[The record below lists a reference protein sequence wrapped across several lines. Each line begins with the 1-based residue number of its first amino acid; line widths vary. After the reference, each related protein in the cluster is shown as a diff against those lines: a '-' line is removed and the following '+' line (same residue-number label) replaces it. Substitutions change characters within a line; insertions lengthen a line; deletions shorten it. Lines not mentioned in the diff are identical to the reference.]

1 LLDGSAS
8 VPPTGG
14 DGALLVYDWT
24 LLSVPAGSNASLAQ
38 TGTAL
43 TSLYADVAGEYSL
56 SLVVHYEGIASEPL
70 NVTITAG
77 AANSKPVADAGGP
90 YTVER
95 GQTLT
100 LDGTASSDADNDAL
114 SYRWY

>member
-1 LLDGSAS
+1 
-8 VPPTGG
+8 
-14 DGALLVYDWT
+14 
-24 LLSVPAGSNASLAQ
+24 
-38 TGTAL
+38 
-43 TSLYADVAGEYSL
+43 DVAGEYSL

-114 SYRWY
+114 SYRWYMFSPGSASGFASIYTRNGSALTVENALVNADTATPTLTPDVAGSW